1 MSLADKL
8 FLKYLDLNVF
18 LFLSGCKNVLLSDFN
33 FQEKRMSPIIIK
45 TIQFFLSLSILIVLH
60 ELGHFIP
67 AKYFKTRVE
76 KFYLFFDVKFALFKK
91 KIGETEYGIGW
102 LPLGGYVKISGMIDE
117 SMDKEAMAEEP
128 KEWEFRS
135 KPAWQRLIIMLG
147 GVTVNFVLAVIIFIG
162 LAFTYGEQYISNDG
176 LKDGVWVTDTNLGDA
191 LGIKTGDRFVAIDGK
206 EVENL
211 QTIPYELVYGEKF
224 TIERDGNK
232 IEKKVPVDFIETI
245 SANKENARFIS
256 QRSPFIINS
265 VPKNSPNSTTGF
277 EKGDALIEIEGTAV
291 EYLDQVS
298 PYLEENKGKTVN
310 LVVKRN
316 GTNVPLQA
324 KISDEGKLGVT
335 LGFDT
340 MEEYAEKGYFKVETL
355 NYTFLES
362 IPAGWNKGVK
372 TLTDYIKGMKKI
384 FNPDTGAY
392 KEVGGFAAIGGMFP
406 DTWNWPAFWATTAFI
421 SIILAFMNILP
432 IPALD
437 GGHVMFL
444 LYEMVTGRKPSDKFL
459 EYAQI
464 TGFFILI
471 ALLLFANGNDLYK
484 WLFK

>member
-1 MSLADKL
+1 
-8 FLKYLDLNVF
+8 
-18 LFLSGCKNVLLSDFN
+18 
-33 FQEKRMSPIIIK
+33 MSPIIIK

-76 KFYLFFDVKFALFKK
+76 KFYLFFDVKFSLFKK

-147 GVTVNFVLAVIIFIG
+147 GVTVNFILAVVIFIG
-162 LAFTYGEQYISNDG
+162 LAYAYGETYIANDS
-176 LKDGVWVTDTNLGDA
+176 LKDGVWITDTTLGDA
-191 LGIKTGDRFVAIDGK
+191 LGIQTGDKVLAVDGK
-206 EVENL
+206 EIESLYSIMPEV
-211 QTIPYELVYGEKF
+211 VYGEKI
-224 TIERDGNK
+224 TLERDGNK
-232 IEKKVPVDFIETI
+232 IEKDIPVDFIETI
-245 SANKENARFIS
+245 SDNRENARFIS
-256 QRSPFIINS
+256 YRNPFVVRSIPED
-265 VPKNSPNSTTGF
+265 SPNNDSGF
-277 EKGDALIEIEGTAV
+277 QEGDAVVKIAGTPV
-291 EYLDQVS
+291 EFQDQVI
-298 PYLEENKGKTVN
+298 PVLVANKGKTVPVEVMREGDKVSLN
-310 LVVKRN
+310 
-316 GTNVPLQA
+316 A
-324 KISDEGKLGVT
+324 KVSDEGKFGIYA
-335 LGFDT
+335 GFNSR
-340 MEEYAEKGYFKVETL
+340 EEYEEKGYFKIETL

-444 LYEMVTGRKPSDKFL
+444 LYEIITGRKPSDKFL

-471 ALLLFANGNDLYK
+471 ALLLFANGNDVYK
-484 WLFK
+484 LIFK

>member
-1 MSLADKL
+1 MD
-8 FLKYLDLNVF
+8 
-18 LFLSGCKNVLLSDFN
+18 
-33 FQEKRMSPIIIK
+33 PIVIK

-67 AKYFKTRVE
+67 AKLFKTRVE
-76 KFYLFFDVKFALFKK
+76 KFYLFFDVKFSLFKK

-117 SMDKEAMAEEP
+117 SMDKEAMAQEP

-147 GVTVNFVLAVIIFIG
+147 GVTVNFILAVVIFIG
-162 LAFTYGEQYISNDG
+162 LVFNYGEEYIANDS
-176 LKDGVWVTDTNLGDA
+176 LKDGIWVTEPILGDA
-191 LGIKTGDRFVAIDGK
+191 LGITTGDKVIAVDGK
-206 EVENL
+206 RIESLSSIMPEV
-211 QTIPYELVYGEKF
+211 VYGEKL
-224 TIERDGNK
+224 TIERDGSR
-232 IEKKVPVDFIETI
+232 IEKDIPVDFIETL
-245 SANKENARFIS
+245 SDNRDNVRFINY
-256 QRSPFIINS
+256 RVPFIILR
-265 VPKNSPNSTTGF
+265 VPKDSPNANIGLK
-277 EKGDALIEIEGTAV
+277 EGDAVVEIAGSQV
-291 EYLDQVS
+291 EYQDQVI
-298 PYLEENKGKTVN
+298 PVLEQNKGNTVTI
-310 LVVKRN
+310 LVDRN
-316 GTNVPLQA
+316 GDRVSLQA
-324 KISDEGKLGVT
+324 KVSDDGKLGVFAG
-335 LGFDT
+335 LSS
-340 MEEYAEKGYFKVETL
+340 MEEYEEKGYFKVKEL
-355 NYTFLES
+355 EYTFLES

-437 GGHVMFL
+437 GGHVTFL